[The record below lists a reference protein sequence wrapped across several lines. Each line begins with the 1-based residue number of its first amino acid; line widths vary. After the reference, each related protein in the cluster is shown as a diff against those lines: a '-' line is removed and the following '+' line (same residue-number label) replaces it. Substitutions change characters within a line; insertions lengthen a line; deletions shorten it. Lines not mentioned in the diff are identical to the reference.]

1 MSEQKRIAEDATFQI
16 ACAMEHIHW
25 MRGVLHVLRDRLD
38 ARKDEHYGTVADL
51 AIFNAD
57 DWHNQL
63 DGERESLE
71 ARTDVAFSETELAT
85 QAAKSENVSR
95 IPQGS
100 DKTLAERLLIA
111 REAASLSQDEL
122 AKLVGIE
129 QASISQ
135 LEIGKTKRT
144 SYLAE
149 IARACRVDINWLAF
163 GSEAAK

>member
-1 MSEQKRIAEDATFQI
+1 MNEQKRIAEDATFQI

-25 MRGVLHVLRDRLD
+25 MRGVLHVLRDRFD

-51 AIFNAD
+51 AIFNAS

-63 DGERESLE
+63 DAERESLE
-71 ARTDVAFSETELAT
+71 TRTEAAFSKKNVAT
-85 QAAKSENVSR
+85 QNADSKNVSR
-95 IPQGS
+95 IPEGP

-129 QASISQ
+129 QTSISQ

-149 IARACRVDINWLAF
+149 IARALRVDINWLAF
-163 GSEAAK
+163 GSEIPA